1 MPATVRYFLATLYVR
16 ILIQTSHNILLA
28 KALSKRTVVGVVQ
41 VPLWQWVITL
51 LLMVSY
57 TLHLQCSSSSSQWK
71 CDLCY
76 ITFR

>member
-1 MPATVRYFLATLYVR
+1 MLL
-16 ILIQTSHNILLA
+16 QTSHNTLLA
-28 KALSKRTVVGVVQ
+28 KALSKWTVGGVVEL
-41 VPLWQWVITL
+41 PLWQWVITL

-71 CDLCY
+71 SDLCC